1 MPPPKYAP
9 TRASQRGNSQQ
20 DDTPTRTRGRGAKP
34 APSKADA
41 SEAIAPNSSP
51 TKLSPTITRK
61 TTRSASNISG
71 NSFEAASEIYASY
84 EHPLFMVFGLSPEF
98 FNGLKKHHGKL
109 PKERKIIVG
118 SFTEGSPSPDDTTE
132 SEDDSASE
140 SEGEMPVAPQPAPR
154 GRGRGGRGSRGGR
167 GRGGRGRGRGGRG
180 RGGTSKGASSTAS
193 KAARNTAAIFPFAE
207 GDDQPSNQ
215 STPISNAKPRTRMG
229 SSATDYSSDDDD
241 NEEAIEDDDS
251 EAEFDRIDVVQ
262 KSSVTP
268 QGSQP
273 PEFEGSNAAA
283 SYTSAPAPESKS
295 ESGSKTFN
303 KLAVP
308 RIALLSQSTSQT
320 PRDSAS
326 TPAVSPVPKLL
337 EPEEDI
343 LSDADLPDPFIN
355 DAPSPVEAEC
365 EDRADYLLQRRF
377 KPMIDVQAAIAALT
391 KFPASQRST
400 ENLYALTENAQHILK
415 AWQDE
420 YLMLDARTAPHMH
433 PAKKACN
440 GGRIPLA
447 PEIFEDMKEA
457 DLYGYTYDPKK
468 PPGCQDPWAQRPGAE
483 KGGRRELRTRRTRD
497 MLESA
502 APSEEE
508 YEDDNDGRLS
518 KRQRKATRKFDG
530 TDTGTGANTPKKHNG
545 WGGARKKGVSRFA
558 KPSSETPEP
567 EGRSTKRAR
576 VTASNLLHQRI
587 QEMREESLVGSSGDE
602 DSSAMDVDEYADVN
616 PKRGRPA
623 GSKNTARRSDYG
635 VKKGP
640 RKKTSDVGTPVP
652 SAHGPNVPPPALNSM
667 SEGQGQFTIDPQPF
681 AEGIP
686 LMAPNSAETVFQ
698 GTSQSSAPTQEVPM
712 VHPSESSTPDAYMLT
727 APLSQ
732 YTNNYVDESAPA
744 SGSRRK
750 PRVKSEK
757 RSQSMTMWWAER
769 KAKKREQDEKDG
781 KPAKPASRSNS
792 ASRRGGRQSGGSAT
806 VATPQP
812 QPQQSESQQASPV
825 HHPQHAPSQHS
836 PHHAPP
842 EAYLHYTQGPPGPP
856 QHYMYVSAPG
866 PPPHMMM
873 PYSSLAAIPT
883 GSFPGPFGHHAPHHQ
898 QGIPLTQPPS
908 SAGAQFGAGPRQIAP
923 APLNMPTYPSP
934 YGPQSPAGGRPKS
947 SGQSLPKSAGSG
959 QQALAPAPPQQQ
971 GQQHPQHQQNQQ
983 HFSPY
988 APASVGGSIGR
999 EMPFKVMVPG
1009 PTPERRGSR

>member
-1 MPPPKYAP
+1 MPLSKNAP
-9 TRASQRGNSQQ
+9 ARSSQRRNSQQ

-34 APSKADA
+34 APSKSDA
-41 SEAIAPNSSP
+41 PEGVAPNSSP
-51 TKLSPTITRK
+51 TKLSPTMTRK

-71 NSFEAASEIYASY
+71 NSLEAASDIYASY

-98 FNGLKKHHGKL
+98 FNSLKKHHGKL

-118 SFTEGSPSPDDTTE
+118 SFTEGSPTPEEDATE
-132 SEDDSASE
+132 SEEESASE
-140 SEGEMPVAPQPAPR
+140 SEDDMPVAPQPAPR

-180 RGGTSKGASSTAS
+180 RGGFGKATPSSS
-193 KAARNTAAIFPFAE
+193 SRARNGTAIFPFTD
-207 GDDQPSNQ
+207 GDDALSNQ
-215 STPISNAKPRTRMG
+215 STPISNAKTRTRLGG
-229 SSATDYSSDDDD
+229 SASEYSSDDD
-241 NEEAIEDDDS
+241 NEEAIEDDES
-251 EAEFDRIDVVQ
+251 EPDYDGMDVSQ
-262 KSSVTP
+262 KSQGTP
-268 QGSQP
+268 HGSQP
-273 PEFEGSNAAA
+273 PDMDDSIHASAHMSGQAPDSKAESTTKTSNRL
-283 SYTSAPAPESKS
+283 
-295 ESGSKTFN
+295 G
-303 KLAVP
+303 VP
-308 RIALLSQSTSQT
+308 RIALLPQSASQT

-326 TPAVSPVPKLL
+326 TPAESAVPKLL
-337 EPEEDI
+337 DPEEDV
-343 LSDADLPDPFIN
+343 LSDSDLPDPFIY
-355 DAPSPVEAEC
+355 DAPSPVEADC
-365 EDRADYLLQRRF
+365 EDRADFLLQKRF
-377 KPMIDVQAAIAALT
+377 KPMADVQAAIAALT

-440 GGRIPLA
+440 GGRIPLT
-447 PEIFEDMKEA
+447 PEVFEDMKEA

-468 PPGCQDPWAQRPGAE
+468 PLGCQDPWAQRPGAE

-508 YEDDNDGRLS
+508 YEDDNDGRPS
-518 KRQRKATRKFDG
+518 KRQRKAPRKFDG
-530 TDTGTGANTPKKHNG
+530 TEVATGATTPKKHNG

-558 KPSSETPEP
+558 KPASETPEP
-567 EGRSTKRAR
+567 ESRPVKRAR
-576 VTASNLLHQRI
+576 ATASNLLHQRI
-587 QEMREESLVGSSGDE
+587 QEMREESIIGSSGDE
-602 DSSAMDVDEYADVN
+602 ESSAVDVDEYTEVN

-623 GSKNTARRSDYG
+623 GSKNSARRSDYG

-640 RKKTSDVGTPVP
+640 RKKTSDAGTPVP
-652 SAHGPNVPPPALNSM
+652 SAHGPSAPPPALNSM
-667 SEGQGQFTIDPQPF
+667 SEGQGQFTIETQPF
-681 AEGIP
+681 AESTP
-686 LMAPNSAETVFQ
+686 LMVPNSAETVFQ
-698 GTSQSSAPTQEVPM
+698 GTSQNSAPPQEVPL

-769 KAKKREQDEKDG
+769 KAKKREQDEKEG
-781 KPAKPASRSNS
+781 KPAKPTPSRSNS
-792 ASRRGGRQSGGSAT
+792 ASRKGARQSGGSAAA
-806 VATPQP
+806 ATPQS
-812 QPQQSESQQASPV
+812 QQSESQQASPV
-825 HHPQHAPSQHS
+825 HHAQHAPPQHS

-866 PPPHMMM
+866 PPHHMMM
-873 PYSSLAAIPT
+873 SYSPLAALPT
-883 GSFPGPFGHHAPHHQ
+883 GSFPGPFSHHPPHHQ
-898 QGIPLTQPPS
+898 QGIPLAQPS
-908 SAGAQFGAGPRQIAP
+908 STSGPFGGGPRQLAP
-923 APLNMPTYPSP
+923 APTNMPTYPSP
-934 YGPQSPAGGRPKS
+934 YGPQSPASGRPKS
-947 SGQSLPKSAGSG
+947 RGQSIPKSAGNG

-971 GQQHPQHQQNQQ
+971 QGQHSQQ
-983 HFSPY
+983 SPPIFTPY
-988 APASVGGSIGR
+988 VPVSMAGGIGR

-1009 PTPERRGSR
+1009 PTPERRESR